1 MMGCVR
7 TGIRVCES
15 DNCTR
20 GLDATPRPV
29 PGREG
34 NANGR
39 HIVARVRWVELA
51 ARTTHEDEGQEVG
64 IIRSFVRACVRA
76 TRLARDVKIEATG
89 RSWTTRAGRS
99 LRGVGVTARA

>member
-1 MMGCVR
+1 MGCVR
-7 TGIRVCES
+7 TGIRVCEY

-20 GLDATPRPV
+20 GLDATPRP
-29 PGREG
+29 GTRGERERASHCG
-34 NANGR
+34 
-39 HIVARVRWVELA
+39 ARAVGGTRT
-51 ARTTHEDEGQEVG
+51 RTTHEDEGQEVG